1 MKKSFL
7 LLFLISPVYLVADTK
22 LYLSCPSQSQIPILD
37 GEKLWIYIDKN
48 NNTFNEITEDAIKKN
63 ESYNAGRIFDLK
75 ETSEFYNSLNRT
87 TLIYTRAS
95 FQYQCRITSRE
106 VVLVETKKFLSNF
119 LINRKL

>member
-7 LLFLISPVYLVADTK
+7 LLFLISPVYLVADTQ
-22 LYLSCPSQSQIPILD
+22 LYLSCISQSQIPILD

-87 TLIYTRAS
+87 TLIYTRGL

>member
-22 LYLSCPSQSQIPILD
+22 LYLSCVSQSHIPILD

>member
-1 MKKSFL
+1 MEKNFG
-7 LLFLISPVYLVADTK
+7 FILIKTII
-22 LYLSCPSQSQIPILD
+22 Q
-37 GEKLWIYIDKN
+37 
-48 NNTFNEITEDAIKKN
+48 N